1 MKLIQCWGGLGCRC
15 LLNLVISSGTRRR
28 DRASIIEKVVDHC
41 TLCMPNSQLHY
52 VFLAEPIISA
62 HILWSWQTLYVQ
74 IPSWEKVGMLNRLF
88 LISVCIRRLITCT
101 KSGATRSIEIISHF
115 LSWMHSLSQIFICV
129 VIIVSSIEL
138 LQL

>member
-1 MKLIQCWGGLGCRC
+1 MKLIQSWGVLGCRW
-15 LLNLVISSGTRRR
+15 LLNLHIFSCTRRG
-28 DRASIIEKVVDHC
+28 DWTSIIEKVVDHC
-41 TLCMPNSQLHY
+41 ALCMPNSQLHY

-74 IPSWEKVGMLNRLF
+74 IPSREKVRMLNRLF
-88 LISVCIRRLITCT
+88 LISLCIRRLITCT
-101 KSGATRSIEIISHF
+101 KSGATWRIEIISHF
-115 LSWMHSLSQIFICV
+115 LSQMHSLFQILMCV